1 MIVCSYSFILD
12 WSSNRITIQPWLR
25 TRFAMHNLY
34 SQLWGTMMGSFCSN
48 LLSTIDQNRTFCL
61 NGSCLL
67 GQDPE
72 TVGDLSTGKTTH
84 RFEDHTKDVLSV
96 GGEILL
102 CLKSHL
108 IWWLISLSAGAYP
121 PITMTISFY
130 WLLMI
135 DRPELTIMATS

>member
-1 MIVCSYSFILD
+1 
-12 WSSNRITIQPWLR
+12 
-25 TRFAMHNLY
+25 MHNLY

-48 LLSTIDQNRTFCL
+48 LLLTIDQNRTFCL
-61 NGSCLL
+61 NGSWLL

-108 IWWLISLSAGAYP
+108 I
-121 PITMTISFY
+121 
-130 WLLMI
+130 
-135 DRPELTIMATS
+135 